1 MSESDL
7 PGAALRTAREERG
20 LGVREVA
27 SALKVPAIVVTNI
40 EDEKFDELPA
50 RVFARAYLRRY
61 AELVG
66 LEPQRVLWAYDQKTD
81 PDRTEEAETQR
92 LRGVSGS
99 MATFV
104 REMKARHWQSW
115 VFGGTVVLFSALA
128 GLFLWFAWPSDAP
141 MAPAPAGEPTEVA
154 VGDTAQPASSA
165 DDAVPDEASEPVSD
179 ETIGPRA
186 DESPAQGEPAVADS
200 ASAPVLDR
208 SPTGAPESSLDAQT
222 AVPPDRSPDTQ
233 PAVPPDASPDR
244 SPAAAPNGSPNG
256 RSDSPS
262 NAPEEEPVALSN
274 PLTYVPG
281 DEHML
286 AFQFAQ
292 DSWVEV
298 IDASGARLHQDLER
312 AEDRLE
318 VRGVAPFTIT
328 LGYAPGVQLEYNGE
342 PVILAQHTNDNNVA
356 KLVLGL

>member
-1 MSESDL
+1 MSESDSM
-7 PGAALRTAREERG
+7 GAALRTAREERG
-20 LGVREVA
+20 LGVPEVA
-27 SALKVPAIVVTNI
+27 SALKVPVIVVTNI

-66 LEPQRVLWAYDQKTD
+66 LDPQRVLWAYDQKTD
-81 PDRTEEAETQR
+81 PGRTEEAETRR

-179 ETIGPRA
+179 ETIEPRA
-186 DESPAQGEPAVADS
+186 DESLAQGEPPVADS
-200 ASAPVLDR
+200 ASAPVPDR
-208 SPTGAPESSLDAQT
+208 SPTGAPESALGART
-222 AVPPDRSPDTQ
+222 
-233 PAVPPDASPDR
+233 AVPPDASSDS
-244 SPAAAPNGSPNG
+244 SPAAAPNGSPDG
-256 RSDSPS
+256 RPDSPS
-262 NAPEEEPVALSN
+262 NAPEGEPVALSN

-281 DEHML
+281 DEHVL

-328 LGYAPGVQLEYNGE
+328 LGYAPGVHLEYNGE

>member
-1 MSESDL
+1 MSESDS
-7 PGAALRTAREERG
+7 PGSALRTAREELG
-20 LGVREVA
+20 LGVPEVA
-27 SALKVPAIVVTNI
+27 SALKVPWTVVTNI

-50 RVFARAYLRRY
+50 RVFVRAYLRSY

-66 LEPQRVLWAYDQKTD
+66 LDPRKLLWGYDRKTD
-81 PDRTEEAETQR
+81 PGRTEEAETPR

-99 MATFV
+99 MVTFV
-104 REMKARHWQSW
+104 RELKARHWQSW

-128 GLFLWFAWPSDAP
+128 GLLLWFAWPSDVPKAT
-141 MAPAPAGEPTEVA
+141 APAEERTEVS
-154 VGDTAQPASSA
+154 VGDAAQPASSG
-165 DDAVPDEASEPVSD
+165 DDAFPDDASEPVS
-179 ETIGPRA
+179 EEPIEPRA
-186 DESPAQGEPAVADS
+186 DESLAQGEPPVADS
-200 ASAPVLDR
+200 ASVPVPDR
-208 SPTGAPESSLDAQT
+208 SPTGAPDS
-222 AVPPDRSPDTQ
+222 SPDAQ
-233 PAVPPDASPDR
+233 PAVPPDGAPDR
-244 SPAAAPNGSPNG
+244 SVVAAPTDSPDARPDSPPNG
-256 RSDSPS
+256 
-262 NAPEEEPVALSN
+262 PEEESVALSN

-281 DEHML
+281 EEHVL
-286 AFQFAQ
+286 AFLFAR

-342 PVILAQHTNDNNVA
+342 PIILVQHTNDNNVA